1 MPPPPQTLARSAA
14 DLSLSCAE
22 LAANG
27 GQLLTFFGADERD
40 SAGEFALYAVFLDR
54 QGQTLAHVIREAV
67 DEYLAEGPDP
77 ETALRETFGSLPDLR
92 VPSRDEWDR
101 G

>member
-1 MPPPPQTLARSAA
+1 MYTALYMA
-14 DLSLSCAE
+14 SLRT
-22 LAANG
+22 
-27 GQLLTFFGADERD
+27 QIYLTGEQRHKLDER
-40 SAGEFALYAVFLDR
+40 ARR
-54 QGQTLAHVIREAV
+54 QGRTLAHVIREAV

-77 ETALRETFGSLPDLR
+77 DEALHETFGSLPDLE

>member
-1 MPPPPQTLARSAA
+1 MLYTPLYMS
-14 DLSLSCAE
+14 SLRT
-22 LAANG
+22 
-27 GQLLTFFGADERD
+27 QIYLTGDQRRKLDER
-40 SAGEFALYAVFLDR
+40 ARR

-67 DEYLAEGPDP
+67 DEYLAEAPD
-77 ETALRETFGSLPDLR
+77 ADQAMQETFGTLPDLT